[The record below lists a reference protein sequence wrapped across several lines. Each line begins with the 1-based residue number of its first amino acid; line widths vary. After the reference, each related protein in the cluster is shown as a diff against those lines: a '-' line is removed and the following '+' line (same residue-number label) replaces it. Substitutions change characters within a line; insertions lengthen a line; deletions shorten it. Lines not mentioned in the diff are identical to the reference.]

1 MTLWD
6 AFRPFL
12 FQSLVKDYVNKFF
25 GTVILY
31 TSSSRVPVEIVSI
44 LSGNPANGATH
55 IFISFHFQIRVTF
68 KPDHKGLMS
77 FITLTHHLPPIITT
91 TRRQLSM
98 PRSFAT
104 DFARAKPNMRIFCLS
119 LSLYAVVASAFV
131 SRNSRRSFYY
141 RSDLAATKLDGRPI
155 AGPVAPLNN
164 FLLVKKK
171 EAVDKTQGGILL
183 TGKAKIV
190 KTEGTVVAVGPGRV
204 HHESGILI
212 EMPVEKDEGVVY
224 GKFDGT
230 EIDLDGEKHVLIR
243 DDDILVKFKGSE
255 LTLETVETVRDNI
268 LVSVNTEE
276 EETEGG
282 ILIAASSKKEKRPST
297 GEVVKVGPGKMA
309 SNGEIMPMEVAIG
322 DMVKFR
328 DFAGNEVEIEGKE
341 YSVVKMADVLAK
353 F

>member
-1 MTLWD
+1 
-6 AFRPFL
+6 
-12 FQSLVKDYVNKFF
+12 
-25 GTVILY
+25 
-31 TSSSRVPVEIVSI
+31 
-44 LSGNPANGATH
+44 
-55 IFISFHFQIRVTF
+55 
-68 KPDHKGLMS
+68 
-77 FITLTHHLPPIITT
+77 
-91 TRRQLSM
+91 
-98 PRSFAT
+98 
-104 DFARAKPNMRIFCLS
+104 MRIFCLS